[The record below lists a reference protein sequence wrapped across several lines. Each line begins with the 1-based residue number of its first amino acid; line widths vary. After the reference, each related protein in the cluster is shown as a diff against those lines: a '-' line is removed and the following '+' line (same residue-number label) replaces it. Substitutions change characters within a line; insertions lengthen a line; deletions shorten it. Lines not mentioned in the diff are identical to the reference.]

1 MEKTKLIGRLGAV
14 LLAASIGLLFVPGAG
29 VVAPVAAI
37 LALLFAPY
45 TEFLGD
51 FTEDKINDI
60 EFRIKENEALGK
72 IIEKLESYAKE
83 KGYDIDYDI
92 SRATTLLKKI
102 KLFIVSNAC
111 KKDEEEIKK
120 YIDELN
126 KAIENIPFFKM
137 LSELHTKW
145 ADEQPRKEKK
155 RRKGKGGD
163 DTPFCGP
170 NREQIKRFLY
180 GFKKEELLQFSL
192 TDLFRQE
199 VSIETTDA
207 YKKAPYDVQKECKQ
221 LWDDLKAIYIEAML
235 NGVCDTEQKV
245 LAASIALMVTNQVKR
260 VLGEDLHEFA
270 TVVERLEKLLHMN
283 PGGYTLREVEAGKS
297 FVANYM
303 VNNRCPEC
311 GYIGDGVFRDGANGH
326 RLLCAACGADVSFEQ
341 YAAPEVYQKYAEMV
355 DTKLNEFKAAY
366 EEHCN
371 KHKEELQLSF
381 DEFKDQ
387 IISAFT
393 KLEISQK
400 IRLDEHG
407 ESIAR
412 LDESVGKLD
421 DKVQQLFTTL
431 TDQLE
436 QHKDDVRGFT
446 KAVNQSREWQQK
458 ADVYFK
464 AIFDESCGYK
474 EGLDNINESIKQ
486 LGDTAQ
492 LSQCE
497 LFKLIE
503 EKAAAISDLR
513 NKLNKVINDQRIG
526 ITTLS
531 EELNQGFNT
540 LSKKMDEA
548 SQQNTEEHN
557 VIIQKLTEINTT
569 LKELTKGKPSGEVD
583 EVQKQ
588 LEEIKDTLKELT
600 DEKPSGEVDEVQKQ
614 LEEIKTTLSKFAERF
629 EKGEAEK
636 KRPSDKEDDVDK
648 QLTEIKATLQ
658 TLIKTLVPSPRPSD
672 EFSMGSTNLKPGG
685 DEQPV
690 ARPLPQGENTPYV
703 STGTSSAG
711 GVSQKPSQPIVG
723 TPPAPVNP
731 VPTPESRCAYCG
743 AKGRF
748 EAYFD
753 SQRIERSKCKVC
765 GNEFEELDISA
776 GEVWRQKHIPSS
788 TGNLT
793 TSSRNDGI
801 VYVKSAPQSK
811 WRIDVTEI
819 ANVKLIICGQS
830 IRNDLEINEECL
842 RNIINN
848 PITIVYMAT
857 GCVGLIS

>member
-1 MEKTKLIGRLGAV
+1 MEKTKPIGWLGAV

-102 KLFIVSNAC
+102 KLFILSNAC

-145 ADEQPRKEKK
+145 ADEQ
-155 RRKGKGGD
+155 RKGKSGD

-180 GFKKEELLQFSL
+180 GFKKEELLQFGL

-207 YKKAPYDVQKECKQ
+207 YKNAPYDVQKECKQ

-245 LAASIALMVTNQVKR
+245 LVASIALMVTNQVKR
-260 VLGEDLHEFA
+260 VLGEDLHKFA
-270 TVVERLEKLLHMN
+270 IVVERLEKLLHMN
-283 PGGYTLREVEAGKS
+283 PGGFTLRDVEAGKS
-297 FVANYM
+297 FLANYM

-326 RLLCAACGADVSFEQ
+326 RLLCAASGVDISFEQ
-341 YAAPEVYQKYAEMV
+341 YSAPEVYRKYAEMV

-431 TDQLE
+431 TDQLK
-436 QHKDDVRGFT
+436 QHKDDIRVFT
-446 KAVNQSREWQQK
+446 EAVNQSREWQQT

-464 AIFDESCGYK
+464 EIF
-474 EGLDNINESIKQ
+474 
-486 LGDTAQ
+486 
-492 LSQCE
+492 
-497 LFKLIE
+497 
-503 EKAAAISDLR
+503 
-513 NKLNKVINDQRIG
+513 NKLSAGEERLDKIDEPIKELINSQRID
-526 ITTLS
+526 IAALNKDLNKDFNALS
-531 EELNQGFNT
+531 R
-540 LSKKMDEA
+540 KMDEA
-548 SQQNTEEHN
+548 SQQNTKEHGEIMQQLTQILTDHKN
-557 VIIQKLTEINTT
+557 LAARIAIIDGEIIQSKSKGQSNEVEQLSQISAT
-569 LKELTKGKPSGEVD
+569 LAEQTARIEGIEGA
-583 EVQKQ
+583 
-588 LEEIKDTLKELT
+588 LKT
-600 DEKPSGEVDEVQKQ
+600 PPQSSQ
-614 LEEIKTTLSKFAERF
+614 
-629 EKGEAEK
+629 
-636 KRPSDKEDDVDK
+636 PSDGPYAP
-648 QLTEIKATLQ
+648 TIT
-658 TLIKTLVPSPRPSD
+658 PSTSG
-672 EFSMGSTNLKPGG
+672 GSSNASKPTVNTS
-685 DEQPV
+685 PV
-690 ARPLPQGENTPYV
+690 
-703 STGTSSAG
+703 SAH
-711 GVSQKPSQPIVG
+711 
-723 TPPAPVNP
+723 P
-731 VPTPESRCAYCG
+731 VPTSESRCAYCG

-748 EAYFD
+748 KAYFD

-765 GNEFEELDISA
+765 GNEFEVDISA
-776 GEVWRQKHIPSS
+776 GESWRKLYIPYPN
-788 TGNLT
+788 GNINNKSL
-793 TSSRNDGI
+793 NDGI
-801 VYVKSAPQSK
+801 VYVERAPQHT
-811 WRIDVTEI
+811 WRVNGIES
-819 ANVKLIICGQS
+819 VKLIICGPDIDGNLNIAQ
-830 IRNDLEINEECL
+830 ECL
-842 RNIINN
+842 NLILN

-857 GCVGLIS
+857 GCVGEII

>member
-1 MEKTKLIGRLGAV
+1 MEKTKRIGWLGAV

-102 KLFIVSNAC
+102 KLFILSNAC
-111 KKDEEEIKK
+111 KEDEDEIKK

-145 ADEQPRKEKK
+145 ADEQPRK
-155 RRKGKGGD
+155 GKSGD

-192 TDLFRQE
+192 TDSFRQE

-207 YKKAPYDVQKECKQ
+207 YKNAPYDVQKECKQ

-245 LAASIALMVTNQVKR
+245 LVASIALMVTNQVKR
-260 VLGEDLHEFA
+260 VLGEDLHKFA
-270 TVVERLEKLLHMN
+270 IVVERLEKLLHMN
-283 PGGYTLREVEAGKS
+283 PGGFTLRDVEAGKS

-311 GYIGDGVFRDGANGH
+311 GYLGDGVFRDGVDEK
-326 RLLCAACGADVSFEQ
+326 RLLCAACGADISFEQ
-341 YAAPEVYQKYAEMV
+341 YAAPEIYQKYAEMV

-412 LDESVGKLD
+412 LDESVGELSEEVKKLL
-421 DKVQQLFTTL
+421 DKLTEELKQHENDVQAFA
-431 TDQLE
+431 E
-436 QHKDDVRGFT
+436 
-446 KAVNQSREWQQK
+446 AINQSRKWQEK
-458 ADVYFK
+458 ADNYFK
-464 AIFDESCGYK
+464 EIFNKLSAGE
-474 EGLDNINESIKQ
+474 ERLDKIDESIK
-486 LGDTAQ
+486 
-492 LSQCE
+492 E
-497 LFKLIE
+497 LINNQRIDI
-503 EKAAAISDLR
+503 AA
-513 NKLNKVINDQRIG
+513 LNKA
-526 ITTLS
+526 
-531 EELNQGFNT
+531 LNKDFNA
-540 LSKKMDEA
+540 LSKKIDES
-548 SQQNTEEHN
+548 SQQNTKEHGEIMQQLTQILTELN
-557 VIIQKLTEINTT
+557 KLATRIAIIDGEIIQSKNKGQSNEVEQLSRIRADHEYLAARIASIEEVIQPRTE
-569 LKELTKGKPSGEVD
+569 EYSEVK
-583 EVQKQ
+583 KQ
-588 LEEIKDTLKELT
+588 LSQISARLAEQTARIEGIERALKT
-600 DEKPSGEVDEVQKQ
+600 PPQSSQ
-614 LEEIKTTLSKFAERF
+614 
-629 EKGEAEK
+629 
-636 KRPSDKEDDVDK
+636 PSDGPYAH
-648 QLTEIKATLQ
+648 TIT
-658 TLIKTLVPSPRPSD
+658 PSTSG
-672 EFSMGSTNLKPGG
+672 GSSNASKPTVNTS
-685 DEQPV
+685 PV
-690 ARPLPQGENTPYV
+690 
-703 STGTSSAG
+703 SAH
-711 GVSQKPSQPIVG
+711 
-723 TPPAPVNP
+723 P
-731 VPTPESRCAYCG
+731 VPTSESRCAYCG

-748 EAYFD
+748 KAYFD

-765 GNEFEELDISA
+765 GNEFEVDISA
-776 GEVWRQKHIPSS
+776 GESWRKLYIPYPN
-788 TGNLT
+788 GNINNKSL
-793 TSSRNDGI
+793 NDGI
-801 VYVKSAPQSK
+801 VYVERAPQHT
-811 WRIDVTEI
+811 WRVNGIES
-819 ANVKLIICGQS
+819 VKLIICGPDIDGNLNIAQ
-830 IRNDLEINEECL
+830 ECL
-842 RNIINN
+842 NLILN

-857 GCVGLIS
+857 GCVGEII

>member
-1 MEKTKLIGRLGAV
+1 MEKTKLIGWLGAV
-14 LLAASIGLLFVPGAG
+14 LLTASIGLLFVPGAG

-92 SRATTLLKKI
+92 SKATTLLKKI
-102 KLFIVSNAC
+102 KLFILSNAC
-111 KKDEEEIKK
+111 KKDEDEIKK

-145 ADEQPRKEKK
+145 ADEQ
-155 RRKGKGGD
+155 RKGKSGD

-192 TDLFRQE
+192 TDSFRQE

-207 YKKAPYDVQKECKQ
+207 YKNASYDVQKECKQ

-260 VLGEDLHEFA
+260 VLGEDSHEFA

-283 PGGYTLREVEAGKS
+283 PGGFTLRDVEAGKS
-297 FVANYM
+297 FLANYM
-303 VNNRCPEC
+303 VKNRCPEC

-412 LDESVGKLD
+412 LDESVGELSEEVKKLL
-421 DKVQQLFTTL
+421 DKLTEELKQHENDVQAFA
-431 TDQLE
+431 E
-436 QHKDDVRGFT
+436 
-446 KAVNQSREWQQK
+446 AINQSRKWQEK
-458 ADVYFK
+458 ADNYFK
-464 AIFDESCGYK
+464 EIFNKLSAGE
-474 EGLDNINESIKQ
+474 ERLDKIDESIK
-486 LGDTAQ
+486 
-492 LSQCE
+492 E
-497 LFKLIE
+497 LINNQRIDI
-503 EKAAAISDLR
+503 AA
-513 NKLNKVINDQRIG
+513 LNKD
-526 ITTLS
+526 
-531 EELNQGFNT
+531 LNKDFNA
-540 LSKKMDEA
+540 LSKKIDEA
-548 SQQNTEEHN
+548 SQQNTKEHGEIMQQLTQILTELN
-557 VIIQKLTEINTT
+557 KLATRIAIIDGEIIQSKSKGQSNEVEQLSRIRADHENLAARIASIEEVIQPRTE
-569 LKELTKGKPSGEVD
+569 EYSEVK
-583 EVQKQ
+583 KQ
-588 LEEIKDTLKELT
+588 LSQISARLAEQTARIEGIERALKT
-600 DEKPSGEVDEVQKQ
+600 PPQSSQ
-614 LEEIKTTLSKFAERF
+614 
-629 EKGEAEK
+629 
-636 KRPSDKEDDVDK
+636 PSDGPYAP
-648 QLTEIKATLQ
+648 TIT
-658 TLIKTLVPSPRPSD
+658 PSTSG
-672 EFSMGSTNLKPGG
+672 GSSNASKPTVNTS
-685 DEQPV
+685 PV
-690 ARPLPQGENTPYV
+690 
-703 STGTSSAG
+703 SAH
-711 GVSQKPSQPIVG
+711 
-723 TPPAPVNP
+723 P
-731 VPTPESRCAYCG
+731 VPTSESRCAYCG
-743 AKGRF
+743 AKDHF
-748 EAYFD
+748 ESYVD
-753 SQRIERSKCKVC
+753 SQGIQRCKCMIC
-765 GNEFEELDISA
+765 EQEFEELNIAAKNEWRASREQKGENEIGEASKDGILYVTPKNIDTNGEWRAIAEPKRIGVIICSSEIKEIRFDA
-776 GEVWRQKHIPSS
+776 LTRSRMNRKTKVVYMKTGEVMSFAQI
-788 TGNLT
+788 
-793 TSSRNDGI
+793 
-801 VYVKSAPQSK
+801 Q
-811 WRIDVTEI
+811 
-819 ANVKLIICGQS
+819 
-830 IRNDLEINEECL
+830 
-842 RNIINN
+842 
-848 PITIVYMAT
+848 
-857 GCVGLIS
+857 

>member
-1 MEKTKLIGRLGAV
+1 MKKTKLIGWVGAV

-102 KLFIVSNAC
+102 KLFILSNAC
-111 KKDEEEIKK
+111 KKDEDEIKK

-145 ADEQPRKEKK
+145 ADEQPRK
-155 RRKGKGGD
+155 GKSGD

-192 TDLFRQE
+192 TDSFRQE

-207 YKKAPYDVQKECKQ
+207 YKNASYDVQKECKQ

-260 VLGEDLHEFA
+260 VLGEDSHKFA

-311 GYIGDGVFRDGANGH
+311 GYLGDGVFRDGVDGK
-326 RLLCAACGADVSFEQ
+326 RLLCAACGVDISFEQ
-341 YAAPEVYQKYAEMV
+341 YSAPEVYRKYAEMV

-431 TDQLE
+431 TDQLK
-436 QHKDDVRGFT
+436 QHKDDVRVFT
-446 KAVNQSREWQQK
+446 EAVNQSREWQQT

-464 AIFDESCGYK
+464 EIF
-474 EGLDNINESIKQ
+474 
-486 LGDTAQ
+486 
-492 LSQCE
+492 
-497 LFKLIE
+497 
-503 EKAAAISDLR
+503 
-513 NKLNKVINDQRIG
+513 NKLSAGEERLDKIDEPIKELINSQRID
-526 ITTLS
+526 IAALNKDLNKDFNALS
-531 EELNQGFNT
+531 R
-540 LSKKMDEA
+540 KMDEA
-548 SQQNTEEHN
+548 SQQNTKEHGEIMQQLTQILTDHKN
-557 VIIQKLTEINTT
+557 LAARIAIIDGEIIQSKSKGQSNEVEQLSQISAT
-569 LKELTKGKPSGEVD
+569 LAEQTARIEGIEGALK
-583 EVQKQ
+583 
-588 LEEIKDTLKELT
+588 TL
-600 DEKPSGEVDEVQKQ
+600 PQSSQ
-614 LEEIKTTLSKFAERF
+614 
-629 EKGEAEK
+629 
-636 KRPSDKEDDVDK
+636 PSDGPYAP
-648 QLTEIKATLQ
+648 TIT
-658 TLIKTLVPSPRPSD
+658 PSTSG
-672 EFSMGSTNLKPGG
+672 GSSNASKPTVNTS
-685 DEQPV
+685 PV
-690 ARPLPQGENTPYV
+690 
-703 STGTSSAG
+703 SAH
-711 GVSQKPSQPIVG
+711 
-723 TPPAPVNP
+723 P
-731 VPTPESRCAYCG
+731 VPTSESRCAYCG

-748 EAYFD
+748 KAYFD

-765 GNEFEELDISA
+765 GNEFEVDISA
-776 GEVWRQKHIPSS
+776 GESWRKLYIPYPN
-788 TGNLT
+788 GNINNKSL
-793 TSSRNDGI
+793 NDGI
-801 VYVKSAPQSK
+801 VYVERAPQHT
-811 WRIDVTEI
+811 WRVNGIES
-819 ANVKLIICGQS
+819 VKLIICGPDIDGNLNIAQ
-830 IRNDLEINEECL
+830 ECL
-842 RNIINN
+842 NLILN

-857 GCVGLIS
+857 GCVGEII

>member
-1 MEKTKLIGRLGAV
+1 MEKTKLIGWLGAV
-14 LLAASIGLLFVPGAG
+14 LLTASIGLLFVPGAG

-92 SRATTLLKKI
+92 SKATTLLKKI
-102 KLFIVSNAC
+102 KLFILSNAC
-111 KKDEEEIKK
+111 KKDEDEIKK

-145 ADEQPRKEKK
+145 ADEQ
-155 RRKGKGGD
+155 RKGKSGD

-192 TDLFRQE
+192 TDSFRQE

-207 YKKAPYDVQKECKQ
+207 YKNASYDVQKECKQ

-260 VLGEDLHEFA
+260 VLGEDSHEFA

-283 PGGYTLREVEAGKS
+283 PGGFTLRDVEAGKS
-297 FVANYM
+297 FLANYM

-311 GYIGDGVFRDGANGH
+311 GYLGDGVFRDGVDEK
-326 RLLCAACGADVSFEQ
+326 RLLCAACGADISFEQ

-412 LDESVGKLD
+412 LDESVGELSEEVKKLL
-421 DKVQQLFTTL
+421 DKLTEELKQHENDVQAFT
-431 TDQLE
+431 E
-436 QHKDDVRGFT
+436 
-446 KAVNQSREWQQK
+446 AVNQSREWQQT

-464 AIFDESCGYK
+464 AIFDELCGYK

-486 LGDTAQ
+486 LGETAQ

-557 VIIQKLTEINTT
+557 VIIQKLEGINTTLKELTDEKPSGEANEVQKQLEGINTT
-569 LKELTKGKPSGEVD
+569 LKELTKGKPSGEAN
-583 EVQKQ
+583 
-588 LEEIKDTLKELT
+588 
-600 DEKPSGEVDEVQKQ
+600 EVQKQ

-672 EFSMGSTNLKPGG
+672 EFSTGSTNLKSGG

-703 STGTSSAG
+703 PTGTSSAG
-711 GVSQKPSQPIVG
+711 GGAQKPSQPIDG
-723 TPPAPVNP
+723 TPPALVHP

-743 AKGRF
+743 AKNHF
-748 EAYFD
+748 TAYID
-753 SQRIERSKCKVC
+753 PQGVEKCHKCKVC

-793 TSSRNDGI
+793 ISSRNDGI
-801 VYVKSAPQSK
+801 VYVESAPQSK

>member
-1 MEKTKLIGRLGAV
+1 MKKTKRIGWLGAV

-102 KLFIVSNAC
+102 KLFILSNAC
-111 KKDEEEIKK
+111 KKDEDEIKK

-145 ADEQPRKEKK
+145 ADEQPRK
-155 RRKGKGGD
+155 GKSGD

-192 TDLFRQE
+192 TDSFRQE

-207 YKKAPYDVQKECKQ
+207 YKNASYDVQKECKQ

-283 PGGYTLREVEAGKS
+283 PGGFTLRDVEAGKS

-311 GYIGDGVFRDGANGH
+311 GYIGDGVFRDGVDGE

-341 YAAPEVYQKYAEMV
+341 YSAPEVYRKYAEMV

-431 TDQLE
+431 TDQLK
-436 QHKDDVRGFT
+436 QHKDDVRVFT
-446 KAVNQSREWQQK
+446 EAVNQSREWQPT

-464 AIFDESCGYK
+464 EIFNKLSAGE
-474 EGLDNINESIKQ
+474 ERLDKRDESIKE
-486 LGDTAQ
+486 LIN
-492 LSQCE
+492 SQR
-497 LFKLIE
+497 IDI
-503 EKAAAISDLR
+503 AA
-513 NKLNKVINDQRIG
+513 LNKD
-526 ITTLS
+526 
-531 EELNQGFNT
+531 LNKGFNA

-557 VIIQKLTEINTT
+557 VIIQKLTEMNTRLKELTDEKPSGEANEVQKQLEGINTT
-569 LKELTKGKPSGEVD
+569 LKELTKGKPSGE
-583 EVQKQ
+583 
-588 LEEIKDTLKELT
+588 TN
-600 DEKPSGEVDEVQKQ
+600 EVQKQ

-672 EFSMGSTNLKPGG
+672 EFSTGSTNLKPGG

-703 STGTSSAG
+703 PTGTSSAG
-711 GVSQKPSQPIVG
+711 GVSQKPSQPIAG
-723 TPPAPVNP
+723 TPPAPVYP

-743 AKGRF
+743 AKNHF
-748 EAYFD
+748 TAYID
-753 SQRIERSKCKVC
+753 PQGVEKCHKCKVC
-765 GNEFEELDISA
+765 GNEFKELDISA

-793 TSSRNDGI
+793 ISSRNDGI
-801 VYVKSAPQSK
+801 VYVESAPQSK